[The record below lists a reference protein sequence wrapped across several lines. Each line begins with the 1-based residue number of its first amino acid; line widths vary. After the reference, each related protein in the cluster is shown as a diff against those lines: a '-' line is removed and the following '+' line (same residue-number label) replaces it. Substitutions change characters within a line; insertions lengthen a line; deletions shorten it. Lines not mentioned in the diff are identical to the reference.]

1 MGVRIGISGLS
12 TDPADTVVAITAMFR
27 GVAHMRIGKEL
38 GRQVPVM
45 DIRAIRKSELALC

>member
-1 MGVRIGISGLS
+1 MRIGISGLS

-45 DIRAIRKSELALC
+45 DIRGIRKSELGPC